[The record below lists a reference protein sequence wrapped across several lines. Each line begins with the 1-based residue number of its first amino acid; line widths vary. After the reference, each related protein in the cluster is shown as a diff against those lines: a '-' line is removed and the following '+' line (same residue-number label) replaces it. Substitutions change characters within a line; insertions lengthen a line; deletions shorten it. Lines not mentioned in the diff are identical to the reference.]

1 MYPISAGGPVAAAA
15 ACVEPTWVTPDD
27 VYLCCGD
34 TGGMHTCEITLDGS
48 TLTDWQCN
56 DTHLHYIIYDLG
68 ATKLVLRI
76 KLYLNTTDSWA
87 NICRLEG
94 VYINDTHDLSGGS
107 KASGNFGEAEGWF
120 DIAVTPTCGRY
131 IRLLLKTYDGSVP
144 GVCGSNDELQN
155 FFEFEAQVV

>member
-15 ACVEPTWVTPDD
+15 ACVEPAWVTPDD
-27 VYLCCGD
+27 VYLCCGETSGHHCD
-34 TGGMHTCEITLDGS
+34 ITLDGL
-48 TLTDWQCN
+48 TYTDWQCN
-56 DTHLHYIIYDLG
+56 GTHLHWIIYDLG

-76 KLYLNTTDSWA
+76 KLYLDTTDTWA

-131 IRLLLKTYDGSVP
+131 IYLQLKTYDGSVP